1 MEIIARYLT
10 EVADAIRAMPAAD
23 IEKAVDILFEAWRRE
38 RTAYIIGNGGSAATG
53 SHMMNDLTKLARV
66 PGHRPLRALALTD
79 NVPLM
84 TAWAN
89 DEEFANIFVRQLET
103 FLRPSDVVLAISTSG
118 NSSNIVRAVEFAR
131 DRGAATLGFA
141 GRHGGRMRAIVD
153 VCVCVPSDDIGQQED
168 AHLALSHVMS
178 YAIRERV
185 RAHAGK
191 ASEVLI

>member
-1 MEIIARYLT
+1 MELITRYLT
-10 EVADAIRAMPAAD
+10 ETAAAIAGLPAAD
-23 IEKAVDILFEAWRRE
+23 IEKAVDVLFEAWHRE
-38 RTAYIIGNGGSAATG
+38 GTVYIVGNGGSAATA
-53 SHMMNDLTKLARV
+53 SHVMNDLTKLTRV
-66 PGHRPLRALALTD
+66 PGRRPFRALALTD

-103 FLRPSDVVLAISTSG
+103 FLGPSDVVAAISTSG
-118 NSSNIVRAVEFAR
+118 NSLNIVRAVEFAR
-131 DRGAATLGFA
+131 DRGAMTLAFA

-168 AHLALSHVMS
+168 AHLALSHVVS

-185 RAHAGK
+185 RADPGK
-191 ASEVLI
+191 ADEVLT